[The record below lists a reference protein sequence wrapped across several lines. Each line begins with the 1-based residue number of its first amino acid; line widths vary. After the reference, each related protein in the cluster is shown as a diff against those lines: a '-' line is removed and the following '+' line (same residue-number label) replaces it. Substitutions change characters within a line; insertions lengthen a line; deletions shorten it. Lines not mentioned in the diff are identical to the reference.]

1 MTRFIPVEDTLA
13 IRNEILR
20 EGKLTLDQCR
30 FPGDDGEGAFHL
42 GYFIGEKLVCVAS
55 FHPKGHEKFPG
66 KGYQLRGMATLE
78 DYRGKGIGNQL
89 VNFAIVYLR
98 GQKANYI
105 WCNARKTALKF
116 YINLGFEVISDEFE
130 VPVIGPHRVLYLKIQ

>member
-1 MTRFIPVEDTLA
+1 MTRFIPAEDTLA

-30 FPGDDGEGAFHL
+30 FPGDEAESAFHL
-42 GYFIGEKLVCVAS
+42 GYFDKEKLVCVAS
-55 FHPKGHEKFPG
+55 FHSQNHEKFPG

-78 DYRGKGIGNQL
+78 DYRGRGIGNQL
-89 VNFAIVYLR
+89 VNFAIIYLR
-98 GQKANYI
+98 GQKANYL

-116 YINLGFEVISDEFE
+116 YIGLGFEVISDEFE
-130 VPVIGPHRVLYLKIQ
+130 VAGIGPHRELYLKIQ